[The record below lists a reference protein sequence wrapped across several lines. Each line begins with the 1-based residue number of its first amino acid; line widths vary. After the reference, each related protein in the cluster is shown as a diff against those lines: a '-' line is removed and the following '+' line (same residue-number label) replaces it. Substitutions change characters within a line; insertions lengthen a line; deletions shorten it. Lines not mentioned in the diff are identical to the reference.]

1 YGTDRFKKDTD
12 GDGKDDLTEIQEL
25 SNPTGPGDLDF
36 DMDGLTD
43 LKEKELGTNP
53 TVADTDGDG
62 KSDFNEAMGGSDSL
76 K

>member
-1 YGTDRFKKDTD
+1 
-12 GDGKDDLTEIQEL
+12 
-25 SNPTGPGDLDF
+25 
-36 DMDGLTD
+36 MDGLTD

-62 KSDFNEAMGGSDSL
+62 KSDLNEAMGGSDSL